1 MSKTGLPIPIVV
13 ADFLRMK
20 LKVYNA
26 SEAFLVLVVWVVQ
39 YLVEMKMQWCVGW
52 QGKSLYLEL
61 DEENVTL
68 IDPQDLSVLNVQP
81 IQSIR
86 VWGVG
91 RNNGRYKLNLLESIN
106 PLAST
111 VAIMG
116 TAVKHSVPDRVK
128 PSFVI
133 LDIRAL

>member
-1 MSKTGLPIPIVV
+1 MSKIGLPIVV
-13 ADFLRMK
+13 ADFLQM
-20 LKVYNA
+20 KVYNA
-26 SEAFLVLVVWVVQ
+26 SEAFLVPVVGVVQ
-39 YLVEMKMQWCVGW
+39 YVVEMKTQLCVGW

-106 PLAST
+106 PLTPT
-111 VAIMG
+111 VAIW
-116 TAVKHSVPDRVK
+116 V
-128 PSFVI
+128 
-133 LDIRAL
+133 LL